1 MMTNI
6 DTLYN
11 EWQALQ
17 PLKEEDQK
25 RLAQKFMLE
34 LNYNSNH
41 IEGNTLTYGQT
52 KLLLMFDET
61 SGSASLKDYEEMRA
75 HNVGFEMVNICAMDN
90 DLPLTE
96 TFIRDLNKTI
106 LVNNSSKELNAAHYQ
121 PAKMELVVREYKSF
135 TNSVITATGEV
146 FDYATPEQ
154 TPSLMN
160 DLVKWF
166 NEEVEKRE
174 LTAIELASLLHYRY
188 IRIHPFEDGN
198 GRIARLLFN
207 YVMIKYNYPVVII
220 KSDDKTNYLRTLHQ
234 CDVNCG
240 LEPYE
245 GAMAPLDDIQP
256 FVTYMESRLVYSLDI
271 CVRAARGECIDL
283 IGDWKKKL
291 NIKIQSLNEIPLF
304 STKIAKEIAE
314 KSMYVLFVKINEGF
328 KEYEHLFTN
337 INRYIDYKY
346 SKKAEQLESL
356 DMLTTFDYSVDWKL
370 IISYSK
376 KISGSNVAFIVS
388 VNCDFH
394 ERNYVITL
402 DAGVECCSLTK
413 KYNEFITE
421 DDANNMLDFAGNM
434 FYTFVSTNII
444 KDE

>member
-1 MMTNI
+1 MTNI
-6 DTLYN
+6 DTLYK
-11 EWQALQ
+11 EWQDLQ

-75 HNVGFEMVNICAMDN
+75 HNVGFKMVTMYAMDSN
-90 DLPLTE
+90 RPLTE
-96 TFIRDLNKTI
+96 SFIQKLNKTI
-106 LVNNSSKELNAAHYQ
+106 LVKNSSKELNAENYQ
-121 PAKMELVVREYKSF
+121 PARMELVVREYKSF
-135 TNSVITATGEV
+135 TNSVITSTGEV

-154 TPSLMN
+154 TPSLMR
-160 DLVKWF
+160 DLVRWF
-166 NEEVEKRE
+166 NAEEEKRE
-174 LTAIELASLLHYRY
+174 LSAIELASLLHYRY

-220 KSDDKTNYLRTLHQ
+220 KADDKTNYLSTLHQ

-240 LEPYE
+240 LDSDG
-245 GAMAPLDDIQP
+245 GAMALLDDIEP
-256 FVTYMESRLVYSLDI
+256 FVSYMESRLVYSLDI

-291 NIKIQSLNEIPLF
+291 DIKIQSLNEIPLF

-376 KISGSNVAFIVS
+376 KVSVSNVAFTVS
-388 VNCDFH
+388 VNCDFY

-402 DAGVECCSLTK
+402 NAGVERFSLTK

-421 DDANNMLDFAGNM
+421 DDANNILDCTGNL
-434 FYTFVSTNII
+434 FYNFISTNII
-444 KDE
+444 KNE